1 VEDAVTRK
9 LDITRD
15 AAIALLLLKDP
26 VLERRVL
33 RMVEMVES
41 ANTFAI
47 RDFAAE
53 FRLSPSYLQ
62 RLFKHET
69 GICLGEWLSEKRL
82 QRAAYLL
89 SNSYLS
95 IKEITHAVG
104 YEHTSSFVRAFERR
118 FLLAPARY
126 RKHGE
131 NQNKYESEKIEMNRR
146 SGAIIARG

>member
-1 VEDAVTRK
+1 MGPR

-15 AAIALLLLKDP
+15 AAVSLMLLKDSS
-26 VLERRVL
+26 LERRVL
-33 RMVEMVES
+33 RILEMVETGS
-41 ANTFAI
+41 TFAI
-47 RDFAAE
+47 RDLAAE
-53 FRLSPSYLQ
+53 FRLSPAYLQ

-69 GICLGEWLSEKRL
+69 GICMGEWLSEQRL

-118 FLLAPARY
+118 FAQAPARF
-126 RKHGE
+126 RKQCEGKFQGE
-131 NQNKYESEKIEMNRR
+131 GDKRTC
-146 SGAIIARG
+146 AA